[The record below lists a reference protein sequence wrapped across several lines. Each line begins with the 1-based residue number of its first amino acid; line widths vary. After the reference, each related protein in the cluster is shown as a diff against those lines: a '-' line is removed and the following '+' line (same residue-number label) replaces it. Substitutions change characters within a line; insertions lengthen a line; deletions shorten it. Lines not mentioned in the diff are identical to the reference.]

1 MADDKKVLDYLKRM
15 TADLHQT
22 RQRVRELE
30 AGEHEPI
37 AIVSMACRFPGG
49 VGSPEDLWQLVSQGR
64 DAVSAFPDDRGWD
77 LEGLYDADPDKRGSS
92 YASSGGFLDG
102 VGDFD
107 PALFDISPR
116 EALAM
121 DPQQRLLL
129 ESTWE
134 LFERAGMAPSSLRG
148 RQVGVFAGASGEDY
162 STMLRFTEGIEGYY
176 LTGTS
181 GSVVSGRI
189 AYAFGLEGP
198 AVSVDTACSSALV
211 SLHLAAQSLRQREC
225 ALAVA
230 GGVTVMSAPGMF
242 IEFSRQRGLASDGR
256 CKAFADSADGT
267 GWSEGV
273 GLVLLERLSDAR
285 RNGHEVLAV
294 IKGSA
299 VNQDGA
305 SNGLT
310 APNGPS
316 QQRVIRQALAAAGL
330 SAAQVDAVE
339 AHGTGTR
346 LGDPIEAQALIST
359 YGQDRPEG
367 KPLWLGSLK
376 SNLGH
381 TQAAAGV
388 AGVIKMVMALR
399 HGVLPQTLHAGT
411 PSRHVDWS
419 AGDVALL
426 DRARPW
432 PAGEEPRRFGVSSF
446 GISGTNAHTIIE
458 EAPTNNTDSTATPAP
473 DDTAPAPATAPAGL
487 AWLLSGRTEAA
498 VAAQAARLLE
508 RVEADPDTGAL
519 DLAWSTAVTR
529 SALDHRVAVLGTDRA
544 ELLAGLRAAAD
555 GDTARPGVLTGTA
568 LDHGGLAFLFSGQ
581 GSQRA
586 AMGRELYASQ
596 PVFAEAFDA
605 VCAELDKHL
614 DQPVKEIVFGG
625 SDLIDQTVYTQA
637 SLFAVEVALFR
648 LLEKWGVTP
657 DYLLGHSVGELA
669 AAHVAGLWSLADAAK
684 LVAARGRL
692 MQALPTGGA
701 MAAVRATEAEVLP
714 LLTDGVSVAALNG
727 PTSVVI
733 SGDEDAV
740 REVAARFEKSTRLR
754 VSHAFHSAHMDAM
767 LDDFAKVAGTLA
779 YGEPRLPLV
788 SNLTGDVVPAEVL
801 RTPEHWVRHVREAVR
816 FADGLRTLD
825 ALGVTAYLEIGPGGA
840 LTALGAD
847 TVENPAAAFVPA
859 LRKDRP
865 EPGALTTALAELHV
879 RGVAV
884 DWAAFYAGTGART
897 VELPTYA
904 FQHERY
910 WPTLPT
916 GWTGDITAI
925 GQRPAGHPLLG
936 AAVSL
941 ADGDGML
948 FTGCLS
954 LQTHPWLADHVVLG
968 TTLLPGTAFVE
979 LAITAGDEVG
989 CGQVR
994 ELNLEAPLV
1003 LPEQG
1008 GVAVQLSVGP
1018 ADAQGL
1024 RPVTVHSRPAAGT
1037 DEPWTRNASGT
1048 LAPAAPAAPADIDF
1062 TAWPPPGATVLPLDG
1077 FYDGLSA
1084 QSYDYGHAFQ
1094 GLHAAWRRGEELF
1107 AEVALPDDIAAG
1119 ARSFGLHPA
1128 LLDIAMHLNALN
1140 DADGGMGA
1148 GRGRLPFSW
1157 NGVTLHA
1164 AGASRVRVRLA
1175 RTAGS
1180 DGVTVRLADETGAP
1194 VADVGELMFRPV
1206 SAEQLGAGGGGR
1218 TDSLFRV
1225 EWTPVTGPDTADA
1238 DGLVL
1243 LGDNALKLPAEAR
1256 FDGLD
1261 DLAAAVDAGMP
1272 LPATVVA
1279 ALHTHPGTGLAD
1291 GARAA
1296 AHRALA
1302 LAQAF
1307 LADDRFAACRLALV
1321 TRGAVAAGPG
1331 DPLDDLAQSAAWG
1344 LIRSAQNENPGRFV
1358 LVDLDTAQPSR
1369 RALPRALAADE
1380 HQLAVREGELY
1391 APRLA
1396 RAPRTETPEARPLL
1410 DPEGTVL
1417 VTGATGTIG
1426 TLLAEHL
1433 VRAHRARHL
1442 LLLSRRGDQAPGAA
1456 ALRGR
1461 LEELG
1466 AHVTFAACDAGDRDS
1481 LARTLDAVPAGRPL
1495 TAVLHAAG
1503 LSDDGIL
1510 TALTPERV
1518 DGVLIPKAD
1527 AAVHLH
1533 ELTQHLDLASFVLFS
1548 SLAATFGGPGQGNYA
1563 AANLFL
1569 DQLAHWRRGNGLP
1582 AVSLGWGL
1590 WAERSG
1596 LAAHLDESH
1605 LQRINSSGVRAI
1617 ESADGLALFDAA
1629 TARPEPTVVPA
1640 HITLPS
1646 RADSPEAVPPILRG
1660 LIRPAA
1666 RPAAAAP
1673 GAPAVS
1679 SLVRQL
1685 VALPEADR
1693 EAFVLDVVRDAAAA
1707 VLGHRSGAEIQPQ
1720 KAFSDLGFDS
1730 LTAVEMRN
1738 RLGLATEL
1746 RLPATLVFDHPTP
1759 AALAAHLCAEL
1770 LGGQAAAVEFAAA
1783 TGGDD
1788 DPIAIIGMSCRL
1800 PGGVRSPE
1808 DLWQLVRDGVDAMG
1822 PVPADRGW
1830 KVTGLPGAETGPD
1843 GGPFELRG
1851 GFVADPAGFDPAFF
1865 GISPREATTMD
1876 PQQRLLLETSWEAFE
1891 RAGIDPATVKGTGVG
1906 VFAGSSG
1913 QDYSALLNAS
1923 EGNEGYLL
1931 TGTTASVVSG
1941 RVSYAFGFEG
1951 PAVTVDTACS
1961 SSLVALHLATQ
1972 ALRNGECTMAL
1983 AGGVMVMATPAAFA
1997 GLSGQGGFATDGR
2010 CKAFADSADGTGW
2023 SEGVGVLLV
2032 ERLSDAVRNGHEVLA
2047 VVRGTAVNQDGA
2059 SNGITAPN
2067 GPSQQRVIRQAL
2079 ANARLTPADV
2089 DAVEAHGTGTKLG
2102 DPIEAQ
2108 ALLATY
2114 GQERAEGGA
2123 LRLGSVKSNIGH
2135 TQAAAGVAGI
2145 IKMVMSIRNGVLPR
2159 SLHIDEP
2166 SHHVDW
2172 SAGAVELLTDEQPWP
2187 HTGRPRRG
2195 AVSSFGVS
2203 GTNAHVILEQAP
2215 QPTAAEDTPADT
2227 TVPSLDAGRPL
2238 TTPALPFVLSAKSA
2252 EALQAQARNLLHHLR
2267 AHPDTELPDAAW
2279 SLATSRA
2286 HFEHRA
2292 ALVTHDR
2299 AALLHGL
2306 ASFADGLAAPGTVT
2320 GQTRPTARPVFVFP
2334 GQGAQWAGMAVG
2346 LLDSS
2351 PVFASRMAECA
2362 AALEPFVDWSLI
2374 DVVRGVDGAPGFD
2387 RVDVVQPVLWAV
2399 MVSLAELWRS
2409 YGVEPA
2415 AVIGHSQGEI
2425 AAAAVAGILT
2435 LPDAAKVVALRSR
2448 AITALAGRGGMVSVA
2463 QSAERVRERIAA
2475 WDGRLSVAAVNG
2487 PASVVVSGDPEALDE
2502 LLADCRAAEVR
2513 VRRIDVDYASHSAHV
2528 EEIEGELARLLAG
2541 INPQFGD
2548 TALYSSLTGDAH
2560 DGTEM
2565 GCGYWYEN
2573 LRRTV
2578 EFEQATRAALADGHT
2593 VFIEISPHPVLTIGL
2608 QGTIEDA
2615 GADAAALGT
2624 LRRDEDEA
2632 QRLLTSLAEA
2642 HCHGVSPDWTAVF
2655 GTDATRVDLP
2665 TYAFQ
2670 HERYWLPMP
2679 GDGAGDLASVGLGGT
2694 EHPML
2699 GAAVALAGSDGYVFT
2714 GRFSTD
2720 SHPWMAEHVVMGTVI
2735 VPGTGFVEMATHA
2748 AHRTGCDTVE
2758 ELTIEAPLVLPDRAA
2773 RQIQATVGA
2782 PDDTGR
2788 RSLAVHSRPAGA
2800 GSDTGFETPWLRHAT
2815 GVLATTAPAPAYDF
2829 TVWPP
2834 AGATELPL
2842 EGFYEQALRTGF
2854 QYGPLFRGIVRAW
2867 QLGEDIYADL
2877 ALPQEGRAE
2886 AADYGVHPGLLD
2898 AALQSMGLGGFG
2910 PGTGRGEDAGKPR
2923 LPFAWRDVSVHAT
2936 GAAVARARLTPV
2948 GAHGIGFQI
2957 ADATGAPVV
2966 TVGELAMRPVDP
2978 EQLKAAGRG
2987 EGNDD
2992 LFTLAWTPVPL
3003 NAPAPSGSWAYL
3015 GAGRAPFTVAGARPA
3030 EHADPA
3036 AFTAAL
3042 DAGAP
3047 VPDLVVADVRSAPG
3061 PLAEAAHAT
3070 GRAALELLQRWTADE
3085 RLAAS
3090 RLVLV
3095 TTGALAAVPGEDVRD
3110 LAAAPVWGL
3119 VRSAQSEHPD
3129 RFVLV
3134 DTDGGDAS
3142 FTALPDALSLAG
3154 AGTGEHQLALRDGTA
3169 LVPRLTRA
3177 TAPDESAGTTETA
3190 GTAADTASALDPEG
3204 TVLITGGTGVLAG
3217 HIARHLVAEQG
3228 ARRLLLLSRRGA
3240 DAPGAAELVAELAAA
3255 GAEATAVACDA
3266 ADRDALAAV
3275 LAGIPAAHPLTAVV
3289 HTAGTLD
3296 DGVLTSLTAERL
3308 AAVQRPKLDAA
3319 VHLHELTRDARLAA
3333 FVLFSSS
3340 AGTLG
3345 SSGQGNYAAGNAF
3358 LDALAQHRRAQGLPA
3373 TALAWGFWA
3382 QASSM
3387 TGHLA
3392 DADVR
3397 RMSGAGVLGLGNEQ
3411 GVDLFARAT
3420 ARTEALLLPLR
3431 LDFAA
3436 LRARAAGGGLPPL
3449 LRGLVRAPAKRAGD
3463 TGGAPAVPLAQRL
3476 AGLSEDERDTVVLD
3490 LVRTHAAAVLGH
3502 SGPDAV
3508 DPQGAFK
3515 KLGFDSLIAIDLRNR
3530 LNAVTGL
3537 RLPATLVFDYPTP
3550 VELAAHV
3557 RGEVV
3562 PESAGNAAAPVLA
3575 EVDRLAALVAGLGD
3589 TDARTRIADRLKGLL
3604 AQWDAPRAADG
3615 DSAAGD
3621 LEEASDDELFDLL
3634 GREFGIS

>member
-1 MADDKKVLDYLKRM
+1 MANDKKVLDYLKRM

-37 AIVSMACRFPGG
+37 AIVSMSCRFPGG
-49 VGSPEDLWQLVSQGR
+49 VSSPEDLWRLVAEGR
-64 DAVSAFPDDRGWD
+64 DAISAFPEDRGWD
-77 LEGLYDADPDKRGSS
+77 LEKLYDADPDKRGSS

-134 LFERAGMAPSSLRG
+134 LFERAGMAPSSVRG

-162 STMLRFTEGIEGYY
+162 STMLQFTEGIEGYY

-211 SLHLAAQSLRQREC
+211 SIHLAAQSLRQREC
-225 ALAVA
+225 TLAVA

-294 IKGSA
+294 IRGSA

-316 QQRVIRQALAAAGL
+316 QQRVIRQALASAGL
-330 SAAQVDAVE
+330 SAGQVDAVE
-339 AHGTGTR
+339 AHGTGTK
-346 LGDPIEAQALIST
+346 LGDPIEAQALINT
-359 YGQDRPEG
+359 YGQDRPED

-381 TQAAAGV
+381 TQAAAGA
-388 AGVIKMVMALR
+388 AGIIKMVMALR
-399 HGVLPQTLHAGT
+399 HGVLPRTLHVDQ
-411 PSRHVDWS
+411 PSSHVDWS
-419 AGDVALL
+419 AGNVELL
-426 DRARPW
+426 TEAREW
-432 PAGEEPRRFGVSSF
+432 PEADEPRRFGISSF

-458 EAPTNNTDSTATPAP
+458 EAPAAEE
-473 DDTAPAPATAPAGL
+473 APASATTEPAGL
-487 AWLLSGRTEAA
+487 AWLLSGRSEPA
-498 VAAQAARLLE
+498 VAAQAARLLDRIE
-508 RVEADPDTGAL
+508 GDRTADRTAGATTDLAADATAEQAAGVL
-519 DLAWSTAVTR
+519 DIAWSTAVTR
-529 SALDHRVAVLGTDRA
+529 SALDHRVAVLGKNRE
-544 ELLAGLRAAAD
+544 ELLAGLRSVAD
-555 GDTARPGVLTGTA
+555 GTPDPGVLTGTA
-568 LDHGGLAFLFSGQ
+568 LENGGLAFLFSGQ

-586 AMGRELYASQ
+586 EMGRELYEAQ
-596 PVFAEAFDA
+596 PEFAAAFDA

-614 DQPVKEIVFGG
+614 DEPVKEIVFGG
-625 SDLIDQTVYTQA
+625 SELIDQTVYTQA
-637 SLFAVEVALFR
+637 GLFALEVALFR
-648 LLEKWGVTP
+648 LLAHWGVTP
-657 DYLLGHSVGELA
+657 DYLLGHSIGELS
-669 AAHVAGLWSLADAAK
+669 AAHVAGLWTLEDAAA
-684 LVAARGRL
+684 LVTARGRL

-701 MAAVRATEAEVLP
+701 MVAVQATEAEVLP
-714 LLTDGVSVAALNG
+714 LLDDRVSVAAVNG
-727 PTSVVI
+727 PDSVVV

-740 REVAARFEKSTRLR
+740 LALAARFEKTKRLR
-754 VSHAFHSAHMDAM
+754 VSHAFHSPHMDGM
-767 LDDFAKVAGTLA
+767 LDDFAKVAATLTFH
-779 YGEPRLPLV
+779 EPRLPIV
-788 SNLTGDVVPAEVL
+788 SNLTGDIVPADEL

-816 FADGLRTLD
+816 FADGLRALD
-825 ALGVTAYLEIGPGGA
+825 GLGVTTYLEIGAGGA
-840 LTALGAD
+840 LAALGSD
-847 TVENPAAAFVPA
+847 TVPASTAAFVPA

-865 EPGALTTALAELHV
+865 ETDALTTAVAELHV
-879 RGVAV
+879 RGAHI
-884 DWAAFYAGTGART
+884 DWEAFYAGSGARAVT
-897 VELPTYA
+897 LPTYA

-910 WPTLPT
+910 WPKLPT
-916 GWTGDITAI
+916 GWTGDIAAI
-925 GQRPAGHPLLG
+925 GQRSAGHPLLG

-979 LAITAGDEVG
+979 LAIAAGDEVG

-1024 RPVTVHSRPAAGT
+1024 RGVSVHSRPAADT
-1037 DEPWTRNASGT
+1037 DEPWIRHASGT
-1048 LAPAAPAAPADIDF
+1048 LAPAGPAD
-1062 TAWPPPGATVLPLDG
+1062 TAADGDLTEWPPPGATALPLDG
-1077 FYDGLSA
+1077 FYENLSA

-1094 GLHAAWRRGEELF
+1094 GLRAAWRRGEELF
-1107 AEVALPDDIAAG
+1107 AEVRLPEDIATD

-1128 LLDIAMHLNALN
+1128 LLDMAMHLNALN
-1140 DADGGMGA
+1140 DFDGGMGE

-1157 NGVTLHA
+1157 NAVTLHA
-1164 AGASRVRVRLA
+1164 AGASAVRVRLV

-1194 VADVGELMFRPV
+1194 VAIVGELMFRPV
-1206 SAEQLGAGGGGR
+1206 SAAQLGSGQGGR
-1218 TDSLFRV
+1218 TESLFRV
-1225 EWTPVTGPDTADA
+1225 DWTGVPATGSHDA
-1238 DGLVL
+1238 DDWVL
-1243 LGDNALKLPAEAR
+1243 LGDNPFKLPAAAR
-1256 FDGLD
+1256 FES
-1261 DLAAAVDAGMP
+1261 LASLGAAVDEGMP
-1272 LPATVVA
+1272 LPGTIVA
-1279 ALHTHPGTGLAD
+1279 PLHTRPGTELTA
-1291 GARAA
+1291 GAHAA
-1296 AHRALA
+1296 AHRALE
-1302 LAQAF
+1302 LAQAL
-1307 LADDRFAACRLALV
+1307 LADERFERCRLVLV
-1321 TRGAVAAGPG
+1321 TRGAVAATA
-1331 DPLDDLAQSAAWG
+1331 DEDLDDLAQSAAWG

-1358 LVDLDTAQPSR
+1358 LVDLDGTQPSR
-1369 RALPRALAADE
+1369 RALPQALAAAE
-1380 HQLAVREGELY
+1380 PQLAVREGELY

-1396 RAPRTETPEARPLL
+1396 RAPRTDDTDSATGSALL

-1433 VRAHRARHL
+1433 VRTHGARHL
-1442 LLLSRRGDQAPGAA
+1442 LLLSRRGAAAPGADELTA
-1456 ALRGR
+1456 R

-1466 AHVTFAACDAGDRDS
+1466 ADVTFAACDVGDRDS
-1481 LARTLDAVPAGRPL
+1481 LAKTLCAVPAEHPL

-1503 LSDDGIL
+1503 ISDDGIL
-1510 TALTPERV
+1510 TALTPRRI
-1518 DGVLIPKAD
+1518 DGVFTPKLD

-1533 ELTQHLDLASFVLFS
+1533 ELTQDLDLRSFVLFS

-1569 DQLAHWRRGNGLP
+1569 DQLAQWRRRRGLA
-1582 AVSLGWGL
+1582 AVSLAWGL

-1605 LQRINSSGVRAI
+1605 LQRINSSGVTAI
-1617 ESADGLALFDAA
+1617 ASEDGLALFDAA
-1629 TARPEPTVVPA
+1629 TSRPEPMVIPA
-1640 HITLPS
+1640 HINLPS

-1660 LIRPAA
+1660 LIRAAA
-1666 RPAAAAP
+1666 RPAAATA
-1673 GAPAVS
+1673 GAAVVS

-1685 VALPEADR
+1685 VELPEADR
-1693 EAFVLDVVRDAAAA
+1693 TAFVLDVVRDAAAA
-1707 VLGHRSGAEIQPQ
+1707 VLGYRSAHEIQAQ
-1720 KAFSDLGFDS
+1720 RAFSDLGFDS

-1738 RLGLATEL
+1738 RLSLATEL
-1746 RLPATLVFDHPTP
+1746 RLPATLVFDYPTP
-1759 AALAAHLCAEL
+1759 AALADHLCAEL
-1770 LGGQAAAVEFAAA
+1770 LGSPAAVAEFAAA

-1800 PGGVRSPE
+1800 PGDVRSPE
-1808 DLWQLVRDGVDAMG
+1808 DLWQLVRDGADAMG

-1830 KVTGLPGAETGPD
+1830 RINGLPGAESGPD

-1891 RAGIDPATVKGTGVG
+1891 RAGIDPATVKGTSVG

-1972 ALRNGECTMAL
+1972 ALRQGECTMAL

-1997 GLSGQGGFATDGR
+1997 GLSGQGGFASDGR

-2032 ERLSDAVRNGHEVLA
+2032 ERLSDARRNGHQVLA
-2047 VVRGTAVNQDGA
+2047 IVRGSAINQDGA
-2059 SNGITAPN
+2059 SNGLTAPN

-2079 ANARLTPADV
+2079 ANARLTTADV
-2089 DAVEAHGTGTKLG
+2089 DVVEAHGTGTKLG

-2114 GQERAEGGA
+2114 GQDRAEGLA

-2145 IKMVMSIRNGVLPR
+2145 IKMVMAIRNGILPK

-2166 SHHVDW
+2166 STHVDW
-2172 SAGAVELLTDEQPWP
+2172 TAGAVELLIAEQTWP
-2187 HTGRPRRG
+2187 ETGRARRG

-2203 GTNAHVILEQAP
+2203 GTNAHIILEQAP
-2215 QPTAAEDTPADT
+2215 ETAPGDEPAT
-2227 TVPSLDAGRPL
+2227 TEGPLLHAPGVPV
-2238 TTPALPFVLSAKSA
+2238 VLSAKN
-2252 EALQAQARNLLHHLR
+2252 EQALQAQAERLLQHLTD
-2267 AHPDTELPDAAW
+2267 HPELAPADVAW
-2279 SLATSRA
+2279 SLADTRA
-2286 HFEHRA
+2286 HFDHRA
-2292 ALVTHDR
+2292 ALVTRDR
-2299 AALLHGL
+2299 EELLRGL
-2306 ASFADGLAAPGTVT
+2306 ESFVAGLAAPGTVS
-2320 GQTRPTARPVFVFP
+2320 GQVRPSGRPVFVFP
-2334 GQGAQWAGMAVG
+2334 GQGAQWFGMAVG
-2346 LLDSS
+2346 LLETS
-2351 PVFASRMAECA
+2351 PAFAARMAECA
-2362 AALEPFVDWSLI
+2362 AALRPHVGWSLL
-2374 DVVRGVDGAPGFD
+2374 DVVRGVDGAPGLD

-2399 MVSLAELWRS
+2399 MVSLAETWRS
-2409 YGVEPA
+2409 LGVRPA

-2425 AAAAVAGILT
+2425 AAAAVAGVLS
-2435 LPDAAKVVALRSR
+2435 LEDAAKVVALRSR
-2448 AITALAGRGGMVSVA
+2448 AIIALAGRGGMVSVA
-2463 QSAERVRERIAA
+2463 QPAAWVREKIEA
-2475 WDGRLSVAAVNG
+2475 WDGRISVAAVNG
-2487 PASVVVSGDPEALDE
+2487 PATAVVSGAPEALDE
-2502 LLADCRAAEVR
+2502 LLADCQAADVRA
-2513 VRRIDVDYASHSAHV
+2513 RRIDVDYASHSAHV
-2528 EEIEGELARLLAG
+2528 EEIEAELARLLAG
-2541 INPQFGD
+2541 IEAEAGTTP
-2548 TALYSSLTGDAH
+2548 LYSSLTGELL
-2560 DGTEM
+2560 DGREM
-2565 GCGYWYEN
+2565 GSGYWYNN
-2573 LRRTV
+2573 LRETV
-2578 EFEQATRAALADGHT
+2578 EFEQATRAALADGHS
-2593 VFIEISPHPVLTIGL
+2593 VFIEVSPHPVLTIGL

-2615 GADAAALGT
+2615 GAEAAALGT

-2642 HCHGVSPDWTAVF
+2642 HCHGVTVDWTAVF
-2655 GTDATRVDLP
+2655 GTGATRVDLP

-2679 GDGAGDLASVGLGGT
+2679 GSGAGDLASVGLGAT

-2699 GAAVALAGSDGYVFT
+2699 SAAVPLADSDGHVFT
-2714 GRFSTD
+2714 GRFSTE
-2720 SHPWMAEHVVMGTVI
+2720 SHPWMAEHVVMGTII
-2735 VPGTGFVEMATHA
+2735 VPGTGFVEMATRA

-2758 ELTIEAPLVLPDRAA
+2758 ELTIEAPLVLPEGGA
-2773 RQIQATVGA
+2773 RQIQVTVGA
-2782 PDDTGR
+2782 PDETGR
-2788 RSLAVHSRPAGA
+2788 RTLTVHSRPAGA
-2800 GSDTGFETPWLRHAT
+2800 TDDTGFETPWLRHAT
-2815 GVLATTAPAPAYDF
+2815 GVLATDGTGGTPAYDF
-2829 TVWPP
+2829 TDWPP
-2834 AGATELPL
+2834 AGAVELPL
-2842 EGFYEQALRTGF
+2842 EGFYEQALLTGF
-2854 QYGPLFRGIVRAW
+2854 DYGPMFQGITRAW

-2877 ALPQEGRAE
+2877 ALPQDGRAE
-2886 AADYGVHPGLLD
+2886 AADYGLHPGLLD
-2898 AALQSMGLGGFG
+2898 AALQSMGVGDFK
-2910 PGTGRGEDAGKPR
+2910 PGHGQGEDASKPR
-2923 LPFAWRDVSVHAT
+2923 LPFAWRGVTVHAT
-2936 GAAVARARLTPV
+2936 GASVLRARLLPV
-2948 GAHGIGFQI
+2948 GANGIGFQI
-2957 ADATGAPVV
+2957 ADATGAPVI
-2966 TVGELAMRPVDP
+2966 TVDELAMRPVDP
-2978 EQLKAAGRG
+2978 DQLKAASQGG
-2987 EGNDD
+2987 GNDA
-2992 LFTLAWTPVPL
+2992 LFTLDWTPVAAT
-3003 NAPAPSGSWAYL
+3003 APAPAGSWAFL
-3015 GAGRAPFTVAGARPA
+3015 GADQAPFTVAGGVPSA
-3030 EHADPA
+3030 HADLA
-3036 AFTAAL
+3036 ALTAAVE
-3042 DAGAP
+3042 AGAP
-3047 VPDLVVADVRSAPG
+3047 VPDHVVAAIRGTTGAP
-3061 PLAEAAHAT
+3061 LTAAAHAT
-3070 GRAALELLQRWTADE
+3070 ALAALELLQRWIGDE
-3085 RLAAS
+3085 RFAGT
-3090 RLVLV
+3090 RLVLA
-3095 TTGALAAVPGEDVRD
+3095 TTGALAAVPGEHVTD

-3129 RFVLV
+3129 RFTLV
-3134 DTDGGDAS
+3134 DTDGTDAS
-3142 FTALPDALSLAG
+3142 WTAFPEALAV
-3154 AGTGEHQLALRDGTA
+3154 AETQLALREGVVLA
-3169 LVPRLTRA
+3169 PRLDRA
-3177 TAPDESAGTTETA
+3177 PVAPDEN
-3190 GTAADTASALDPEG
+3190 AAPALDPEG
-3204 TVLITGGTGVLAG
+3204 TVLITGGTGVLGG
-3217 HIARHLVAEQG
+3217 HIARHLATEKG
-3228 ARRLLLLSRRGA
+3228 ARRLLLLSRQGA
-3240 DAPGAAELVAELAAA
+3240 EAPGAAELARELAAT
-3255 GAEATAVACDA
+3255 GAEAQIVACDA
-3266 ADRDALAAV
+3266 ADRDALARVIDA
-3275 LAGIPAAHPLTAVV
+3275 IPAAHPLTAVV

-3296 DGVLTSLTAERL
+3296 DGVITSLTPERL
-3308 AAVQRPKLDAA
+3308 AAVQRPKVDAA
-3319 VHLHELTRDARLAA
+3319 VHLHELTRDRDLSA
-3333 FVLFSSS
+3333 FVLFSSA

-3358 LDALAQHRRAQGLPA
+3358 LDALAQHRRAAGLPA

-3387 TGHLA
+3387 TGHLG

-3397 RMSGAGVLGLGNEQ
+3397 RMSGAGVVGLTNEQ
-3411 GVDLFARAT
+3411 GLALFDLAIAQPG
-3420 ARTEALLLPLR
+3420 ALVLPIR
-3431 LDFAA
+3431 LDYAA
-3436 LRARAAGGGLPPL
+3436 LRVRAAAGGLPPMM
-3449 LRGLVRAPAKRAGD
+3449 RKLVRAQAKRAGD
-3463 TGGAPAVPLAQRL
+3463 AAGAPVVPLAQRL
-3476 AGLSEDERDTVVLD
+3476 AGLSEEERDRVVLD
-3490 LVRTHAAAVLGH
+3490 LIRTHAAAVLGH
-3502 SGPDAV
+3502 ATPDAI

-3530 LNAVTGL
+3530 LNTVTGL

-3550 VELAAHV
+3550 VELAAYV
-3557 RGEVV
+3557 RGEVI
-3562 PESAGNAAAPVLA
+3562 PDAAGNAATPVLA
-3575 EVDRLAALVAGLGD
+3575 EIDRLAALLAGIGD
-3589 TDARTRIADRLKGLL
+3589 ADARTQITDRLKGVL
-3604 AQWDAPRAADG
+3604 AQWDTSRTAAGEDT
-3615 DSAAGD
+3615 AGD
-3621 LEEASDDELFDLL
+3621 LDEASDDEIFDFL

>member
-1 MADDKKVLDYLKRM
+1 MRNSWRGWRAMADDKKVLDYLKRM

-30 AGEHEPI
+30 AGEHEPV
-37 AIVSMACRFPGG
+37 AIVSMSCRFPGG
-49 VGSPEDLWQLVSQGR
+49 VGSPEDLWKLVSEGK
-64 DAVSAFPDDRGWD
+64 DAISAFPEDRGWD
-77 LEGLYDADPDKRGSS
+77 LEKLYDADPDKRGSS
-92 YASSGGFLDG
+92 YASSGGFLGG

-134 LFERAGMAPSSLRG
+134 LFERAGMAPSSMRG

-162 STMLRFTEGIEGYY
+162 STMLQFTEGIEGYY

-189 AYAFGLEGP
+189 AYTFGLEGP

-211 SLHLAAQSLRQREC
+211 SIHLAAQSLRQREC
-225 ALAVA
+225 TLAVA

-294 IKGSA
+294 IRGSA

-316 QQRVIRQALAAAGL
+316 QQRVIRQALASAGL

-339 AHGTGTR
+339 AHGTGTK
-346 LGDPIEAQALIST
+346 LGDPIEAQALINT
-359 YGQDRPEG
+359 YGQDRAED
-367 KPLWLGSLK
+367 KPLRLGSLK

-388 AGVIKMVMALR
+388 AGIIKMVMALR
-399 HGVLPQTLHAGT
+399 HGVLPRTLHVDE
-411 PSRHVDWS
+411 PSSHVDWT
-419 AGDVALL
+419 AGNVELL
-426 DRARPW
+426 TEAREW
-432 PAGEEPRRFGVSSF
+432 PATDEPRRFGVSSF

-458 EAPTNNTDSTATPAP
+458 EAPAPEQTPAP
-473 DDTAPAPATAPAGL
+473 EEAPAATAPTGL

-498 VAAQAARLLE
+498 VAAQAARLVDRL
-508 RVEADPDTGAL
+508 ATDPAAGAL
-519 DLAWSTAVTR
+519 DIAWSTAVTR
-529 SALDHRVAVLGTDRA
+529 SALDHRVAVLGKDRE
-544 ELLAGLRAAAD
+544 ELLAGLCSVAD
-555 GDTARPGVLTGTA
+555 GATAPGVLTGTA
-568 LDHGGLAFLFSGQ
+568 LENGQLAFLFSGQ

-596 PVFAEAFDA
+596 PVFADAFDA

-614 DQPVKEIVFGG
+614 DEPVKDIVFGG
-625 SDLIDQTVYTQA
+625 SELLDQTVYTQA
-637 SLFAVEVALFR
+637 GLFALEVALFR
-648 LLEKWGVTP
+648 LVTHWGITP
-657 DYLLGHSVGELA
+657 DYLLGHSIGELA
-669 AAHVAGLWSLADAAK
+669 AAHVAGVWSLEDAAA

-692 MQALPTGGA
+692 MQALPAGGA
-701 MAAVRATEAEVLP
+701 MVAVQATEADILP
-714 LLTDGVSVAALNG
+714 LLTEHVSLAAVNG
-727 PTSVVI
+727 PDSVVV

-740 REVAARFEKSTRLR
+740 LAVAARFEKTKRLR
-754 VSHAFHSAHMDAM
+754 VSHAFHSPHMDGM
-767 LDDFAKVAGTLA
+767 LDDFAKVAGTLTFD
-779 YGEPRLPLV
+779 EPRLPIV
-788 SNLTGDVVPAEVL
+788 SNLTGDVVPAEEL
-801 RTPEHWVRHVREAVR
+801 RTPEYWVRHVREAVR

-825 ALGVTAYLEIGPGGA
+825 GLGVTTYLELGAGGSLA
-840 LTALGAD
+840 ALGND
-847 TVENPAAAFVPA
+847 TVETATAAFVPA

-865 EPGALTTALAELHV
+865 ETDALTAAVAELHV
-879 RGVAV
+879 RGARV
-884 DWAAFYAGTGART
+884 DWAAFYAGSGART
-897 VELPTYA
+897 VTLPTYA

-910 WPTLPT
+910 WPKLPT
-916 GWTGDITAI
+916 GWTGDISAI
-925 GQRPAGHPLLG
+925 GQRSAGHPLLG

-954 LQTHPWLADHVVLG
+954 QQTHPWLSDHVVLG

-1008 GVAVQLSVGP
+1008 GIALQVSVGP

-1024 RPVTVHSRPAAGT
+1024 RSVTVHSRPAAADT
-1037 DEPWTRNASGT
+1037 DEPWTRHAGGT
-1048 LAPAAPAAPADIDF
+1048 LAPAGPAGTADDDL
-1062 TAWPPPGATVLPLDG
+1062 TAWPPPGATPLPLDG
-1077 FYDGLSA
+1077 FYENLSA

-1094 GLHAAWRRGEELF
+1094 GLHTAWRRGEELF
-1107 AEVALPDDIAAG
+1107 AEVRLPEDIAAE

-1128 LLDIAMHLNALN
+1128 LLDMAMHLNALN
-1140 DADGGMGA
+1140 DFDGGMGE

-1164 AGASRVRVRLA
+1164 AGASSVRVRLA

-1180 DGVTVRLADETGAP
+1180 DGVTVRLADETGTP
-1194 VADVGELMFRPV
+1194 VATVGELMFRPV
-1206 SAEQLGAGGGGR
+1206 SAEQLGNGLGGR
-1218 TDSLFRV
+1218 NDSLFRV
-1225 EWTPVTGPDTADA
+1225 DWTGVPATAAHDTD
-1238 DGLVL
+1238 DWVL
-1243 LGDNALKLPAEAR
+1243 LGDNALKLPAAAR
-1256 FDGLD
+1256 FDSLD
-1261 DLAAAVDAGMP
+1261 ALGAAVDEGMP
-1272 LPATVVA
+1272 LPGTIVA
-1279 ALHTHPGTGLAD
+1279 PLHTRPGTPLTT
-1291 GARAA
+1291 GAHAA
-1296 AHRALA
+1296 AHRALELARA
-1302 LAQAF
+1302 L
-1307 LADDRFAACRLALV
+1307 LADERFEQSRLVLV
-1321 TRGAVAAGPG
+1321 TCGAVAATA
-1331 DPLDDLAQSAAWG
+1331 DEDLDDLAQSAAWG

-1358 LVDLDTAQPSR
+1358 LVDLDGTQPSR
-1369 RALPRALAADE
+1369 RALPQALAAGE
-1380 HQLAVREGELY
+1380 PQLAVREGELY

-1396 RAPRTETPEARPLL
+1396 RAPRTDAPDTPRPLL

-1417 VTGATGTIG
+1417 ITGATGAIG

-1433 VRAHRARHL
+1433 VRAHDARHL
-1442 LLLSRRGDQAPGAA
+1442 LLLSRRGAEAPGAA
-1456 ALRGR
+1456 ELTAR

-1466 AHVTFAACDAGDRDS
+1466 ADVTFAACDAGDRDS
-1481 LARTLDAVPAGRPL
+1481 LERNLGAIPAAHPL

-1510 TALTPERV
+1510 TALTPERI
-1518 DGVLIPKAD
+1518 DSVLTPKAD

-1533 ELTQHLDLASFVLFS
+1533 ELTQDLNLTSFVLFS

-1569 DQLAHWRRGNGLP
+1569 DQLAQWRRQRGLP
-1582 AVSLGWGL
+1582 AVSLAWGL

-1596 LAAHLDESH
+1596 LAANLDESH
-1605 LQRINSSGVRAI
+1605 LQRINSSGVTAI
-1617 ESADGLALFDAA
+1617 ASEDGLALFDAA
-1629 TARPEPTVVPA
+1629 TARPEAMVIPA
-1640 HITLPS
+1640 HINLPS
-1646 RADSPEAVPPILRG
+1646 RAESPEAVPPILRG
-1660 LIRPAA
+1660 LIRATA
-1666 RPAAAAP
+1666 RPAAATA
-1673 GAPAVS
+1673 GTTVVS

-1685 VALPEADR
+1685 VELPEPDR
-1693 EAFVLDVVRDAAAA
+1693 TAFVLDVVRDAAAA
-1707 VLGHRSGAEIQPQ
+1707 VLGYRSANEIQAQ
-1720 KAFSDLGFDS
+1720 RAFSDLGFDS

-1738 RLGLATEL
+1738 RLSLATEL
-1746 RLPATLVFDHPTP
+1746 SLPATLVFDYPTP
-1759 AALAAHLCAEL
+1759 AVLADHLCAEL
-1770 LGGQAAAVEFAAA
+1770 LGSPAAVAEFAAA
-1783 TGGDD
+1783 TAGDD

-1800 PGGVRSPE
+1800 PGDVRSPE

-1822 PVPADRGW
+1822 PVPSDRGW
-1830 KVTGLPGAETGPD
+1830 KINGLPGAETGPD

-1891 RAGIDPATVKGTGVG
+1891 RAGIDPATVKGTSVG

-1972 ALRNGECTMAL
+1972 ALRQGECTMAL

-1997 GLSGQGGFATDGR
+1997 GLSGQGGFASDGR
-2010 CKAFADSADGTGW
+2010 CKAFSETADGTGW

-2032 ERLSDAVRNGHEVLA
+2032 ERLSDARRNGHEVLA
-2047 VVRGTAVNQDGA
+2047 VVRGSAINQDGA

-2079 ANARLTPADV
+2079 ANARLTTADV

-2114 GQERAEGGA
+2114 GQDRAEGRA

-2135 TQAAAGVAGI
+2135 TQAAAGVSGI
-2145 IKMVMSIRNGVLPR
+2145 IKMVMAIRNGILPK

-2166 SHHVDW
+2166 STHVDW
-2172 SAGAVELLTDEQPWP
+2172 TAGAVELLTTEQEWP
-2187 HTGRPRRG
+2187 ETGQPRRG

-2203 GTNAHVILEQAP
+2203 GTNAHIILEQAP
-2215 QPTAAEDTPADT
+2215 ETAPADETPALT
-2227 TVPSLDAGRPL
+2227 EGPL
-2238 TTPALPFVLSAKSA
+2238 LNTPALPFVLSAKS
-2252 EALQAQARNLLHHLR
+2252 EQALQAQAESLLRHLTD
-2267 AHPDTELPDAAW
+2267 HPAPDLTDIAW
-2279 SLATSRA
+2279 SLTATRA
-2286 HFEHRA
+2286 HFDHRA
-2292 ALVTHDR
+2292 ALVTRDR
-2299 AALLHGL
+2299 AELLRGL
-2306 ASFADGLAAPGTVT
+2306 ESFAAGLAAPGTVSAR
-2320 GQTRPTARPVFVFP
+2320 TRPSARPVFVFP
-2334 GQGAQWAGMAVG
+2334 GQGAQWFGMAVG
-2346 LLDSS
+2346 LLESS
-2351 PVFASRMAECA
+2351 PVFAARMAECA
-2362 AALEPFVDWSLI
+2362 AALEPYTDWSLL
-2374 DVVRGVDGAPGFD
+2374 DVVRGVKGAPGLD

-2399 MVSLAELWRS
+2399 MMSLAEVWRS
-2409 YGVEPA
+2409 FGVRPA

-2435 LPDAAKVVALRSR
+2435 LQDAAKVVALRSR

-2463 QSAERVRERIAA
+2463 QPAAWVREKIAA
-2475 WDGRLSVAAVNG
+2475 WDGRISIAAVNG
-2487 PASVVVSGDPEALDE
+2487 PSTVVVSGEPEALDE
-2502 LLADCRAAEVR
+2502 LVADCRANDIRAR
-2513 VRRIDVDYASHSAHV
+2513 KIDVDYASHSAHV
-2528 EEIEGELARLLAG
+2528 EVIEAELAKLLVG
-2541 INPQFGD
+2541 IAPRTGD
-2548 TALYSSLTGDAH
+2548 TALYSSLTGGLL

-2565 GCGYWYEN
+2565 GAGYWYDN
-2573 LRRTV
+2573 LRETV

-2593 VFIEISPHPVLTIGL
+2593 VFIEVSPHPVLTIGL
-2608 QGTIEDA
+2608 QGTIEDKDTEA
-2615 GADAAALGT
+2615 EAATLGT

-2632 QRLLTSLAEA
+2632 QRLLTSLSEA
-2642 HCHGVSPDWTAVF
+2642 HCHGVDIDWTAVF
-2655 GTDATRVDLP
+2655 GTGVTRVALP

-2679 GDGAGDLASVGLGGT
+2679 GDGAGDLASVGLGVT

-2699 GAAVALAGSDGYVFT
+2699 GAAVPLADSDGYVFT
-2714 GRFSTD
+2714 GRFSTG

-2758 ELTIEAPLVLPDRAA
+2758 ELTIEAPLVLPEGGA
-2773 RQIQATVGA
+2773 RQLQVTVSA
-2782 PDDTGR
+2782 PDETGR
-2788 RSLAVHSRPAGA
+2788 RTLTVHSRPAEA
-2800 GSDTGFETPWLRHAT
+2800 AADTGFETPWLRHAT
-2815 GVLATTAPAPAYDF
+2815 GVLATAEAGAAPTYDF
-2829 TVWPP
+2829 AAWPP
-2834 AGATELPL
+2834 AGATELPM
-2842 EGFYEQALRTGF
+2842 EGFYEQALLTGF
-2854 QYGPLFRGIVRAW
+2854 DYGPMFRGIVRAW

-2877 ALPQEGRAE
+2877 ALPQDGRAE
-2886 AADYGVHPGLLD
+2886 AADYGLHPGLLD
-2898 AALQSMGLGGFG
+2898 AALQSMGVGDFK
-2910 PGTGRGEDAGKPR
+2910 PGTGQGEDAGKPR
-2923 LPFAWRDVSVHAT
+2923 LPFAWRGVTVHAT
-2936 GAAVARARLTPV
+2936 GASVLRARLLPV
-2948 GAHGIGFQI
+2948 GANGIGFRI
-2957 ADATGAPVV
+2957 ADATGAPVI
-2966 TVGELAMRPVDP
+2966 TIGELAMRPVEP
-2978 EQLKAAGRG
+2978 EQLKAAGQDS
-2987 EGNDD
+2987 GNDA
-2992 LFTLAWTPVPL
+2992 LFTLDWTPVPAT
-3003 NAPAPSGSWAYL
+3003 APAPAGTWAFL
-3015 GAGRAPFTVAGARPA
+3015 GADPAPFTVAGSRPGKY
-3030 EHADPA
+3030 ADPA
-3036 AFTAAL
+3036 ALLAAV
-3042 DAGAP
+3042 DAGTP
-3047 VPDLVVADVRSAPG
+3047 VPDFVVADLRGTAAG

-3070 GRAALELLQRWTADE
+3070 GLRALELLQQWIGDE
-3085 RLAAS
+3085 RFADT
-3090 RLVLV
+3090 RLVLA
-3095 TTGALAAVPGEDVRD
+3095 TTGALAAVPGEDVTD

-3129 RFVLV
+3129 RFTLV

-3142 FTALPDALSLAG
+3142 WTALPDALSLAE
-3154 AGTGEHQLALRDGTA
+3154 TQLALRDGTVLA
-3169 LVPRLTRA
+3169 PRLDRA
-3177 TAPDESAGTTETA
+3177 PATDED
-3190 GTAADTASALDPEG
+3190 AALALDPEG
-3204 TVLITGGTGVLAG
+3204 TVLITGGNGVLG
-3217 HIARHLVAEQG
+3217 SHIARHLAAEKG
-3228 ARRLLLLSRRGA
+3228 VRRLLLLSRRGG
-3240 DAPGAAELVAELAAA
+3240 DAPGAAELVAELADL
-3255 GAEATAVACDA
+3255 GAEATTVACDV
-3266 ADRDALAAV
+3266 ADRDALARV
-3275 LAGIPAAHPLTAVV
+3275 LDSIPATHPLTAVV

-3296 DGVLTSLTAERL
+3296 DGVITSLTPERL
-3308 AAVQRPKLDAA
+3308 AAVQRPKIDAA
-3319 VHLHELTRDARLAA
+3319 VHLHELTEDRNLAA
-3333 FVLFSSS
+3333 FVLFSSA

-3358 LDALAQHRRAQGLPA
+3358 LDALAQHRRAHGLPA

-3387 TGHLA
+3387 TGHLG

-3397 RMSGAGVLGLGNEQ
+3397 RMSGAGVTGLSNEQ
-3411 GVDLFARAT
+3411 GIDLFDRAT
-3420 ARTEALLLPLR
+3420 AQTGALVLPIR

-3436 LRARAAGGGLPPL
+3436 LRARAAAGGLPPIM
-3449 LRGLVRAPAKRAGD
+3449 RKLVRAQVKRAGD
-3463 TGGAPAVPLAQRL
+3463 TGGAPVVPLAQRL
-3476 AGLSEDERDTVVLD
+3476 AGLSEEERDRVVLD
-3490 LVRTHAAAVLGH
+3490 LIRTHAAAVLGH
-3502 SGPDAV
+3502 ATPDAI

-3530 LNAVTGL
+3530 LNTVTGL

-3557 RGEVV
+3557 RGEVI
-3562 PESAGNAAAPVLA
+3562 PDTAGNAAAPVLV
-3575 EVDRLAALVAGLGD
+3575 EVDRLAALLAGIGD
-3589 TDARTRIADRLKGLL
+3589 ADARTQITDRLKGLL
-3604 AQWDAPRAADG
+3604 AQWAPTHT
-3615 DSAAGD
+3615 AAGED
-3621 LEEASDDELFDLL
+3621 TASGLDEASDDEIFDLL